1 MNPEATDSSVTVR
14 KLRPT
19 DLEAVIA
26 LDARSIG
33 RRRDEYF
40 KLKLKHALSDTGIE
54 VSLAAEIDGVFAGFL
69 LARVYYG
76 EFGTIEP
83 TAVLDTLGV
92 RPEVRGRH
100 VGAALISQLGTN
112 LLGLGIPRL
121 QTEVPWENIDLISFF
136 HHEGF
141 RPAERLCLDLDLAA
155 ARILVERRD
164 LDTMEPQH
172 AGSRR

>member
-1 MNPEATDSSVTVR
+1 MDPEQREETLLIR
-14 KLRPT
+14 KLRPD

-40 KLKLKHALSDTGIE
+40 KIKLRQALSDTGIE
-54 VSLAAEIDGVFAGFL
+54 VSLAAELNGGFAGFL

-83 TAVLDTLGV
+83 VAVLDTLGV
-92 RPEVRGRH
+92 RPESRGHH
-100 VGAALISQLGTN
+100 VGSALISQLATN

-141 RPAERLCLDLDLAA
+141 CPAERLCLDLDLAA
-155 ARILVERRD
+155 ARIRVERRD
-164 LDTMEPQH
+164 LESLPSH
-172 AGSRR
+172 PGHGR

>member
-1 MNPEATDSSVTVR
+1 MNLESTNKPIVVRRLLPE
-14 KLRPT
+14 

-40 KLKLKHALSDTGIE
+40 KIKLKQALSDTGIE
-54 VSLAAEIDGVFAGFL
+54 VSLAAEVDGVFAGFL

-76 EFGTIEP
+76 EFGMMEP
-83 TAVLDTLGV
+83 GAVLDTIGV
-92 RPEVRGRH
+92 RPELRGRH
-100 VGAALISQLGTN
+100 VGAALINQLSTN
-112 LLGLGIPRL
+112 LLGLGIAQL
-121 QTEVPWENIDLISFF
+121 QTEVGWDNLDLIAFF

-155 ARILVERRD
+155 ARIHVERRAG
-164 LDTMEPQH
+164 DTRESP
-172 AGSRR
+172 GTSGRT

>member
-1 MNPEATDSSVTVR
+1 MNAIPADETVVVR
-14 KLRPT
+14 RLRPQ

-40 KLKLKHALSDTGIE
+40 KLKLAQALSDTGIE
-54 VSLAAEIDGVFAGFL
+54 VSLAAELDGTFAGFL

-76 EFGTIEP
+76 EFGMMEP

-92 RPEVRGRH
+92 RPDLRGRH

-112 LLGLGIPRL
+112 LLGLGIARL
-121 QTEVPWENIDLISFF
+121 QTEVSWDSMDLIAFF

-155 ARILVERRD
+155 ARLRAEKRAVRASE
-164 LDTMEPQH
+164 LEG
-172 AGSRR
+172 AGPRA

>member
-1 MNPEATDSSVTVR
+1 MNPATTDNSIVVR
-14 KLRPT
+14 RLRPQ

-40 KLKLKHALSDTGIE
+40 KLKLKQALSDTGIE
-54 VSLAAEIDGVFAGFL
+54 VSLAAEVDGAFAGFL

-76 EFGTIEP
+76 EFGTMEP

-92 RPEVRGRH
+92 RPESRGRH

-112 LLGLGIPRL
+112 LLGLGIQRL
-121 QTEVPWENIDLISFF
+121 QTEVPWDNLDLIAFF

-141 RPAERLCLDLDLAA
+141 QPADRLCLDLDLAA
-155 ARILVERRD
+155 ARIRVERRD
-164 LDTMEPQH
+164 IEGMETPG
-172 AGSRR
+172 GSVRA

>member
-1 MNPEATDSSVTVR
+1 MNTTTTDDALVVR
-14 KLRPT
+14 RLRPQ

-33 RRRDEYF
+33 RRREEYF
-40 KLKLKHALSDTGIE
+40 KLKLKQALSDTGIE
-54 VSLAAEIDGVFAGFL
+54 VSLAAELDGAFAGFL

-76 EFGTIEP
+76 EFGMMEP

-92 RPEVRGRH
+92 RPDLRGRH
-100 VGAALISQLGTN
+100 VGDALISQLGTN

-121 QTEVPWENIDLISFF
+121 QTEVSWDNLDLIAFF

-155 ARILVERRD
+155 ARIRVERQAGR
-164 LDTMEPQH
+164 TAEAQEAKPH
-172 AGSRR
+172 A